1 MSQLSRP
8 SGSMIGGV
16 TSLTAAWLTQSRQAT
31 IQWLV
36 QDKSRRQK
44 LYKEFIE
51 EASKLYADALA
62 HNEAEVSAF
71 VKVYALMSRMHVL
84 SSVDIVEKAEKVVR
98 IIIDTYFTSNKTL
111 SELGGVLNSTA
122 IDLLREFSESCRNE
136 MQILNSLAR

>member
-1 MSQLSRP
+1 MTGEYVPAVSALA
-8 SGSMIGGV
+8 GSMIGGV
-16 TSLTAAWLTQSRQAT
+16 MFLTAVWLTQSRQAT

-36 QDKSRRQK
+36 KDKSRQQK

-84 SSVDIVEKAEKVVR
+84 SSVDIVEKAEK
-98 IIIDTYFTSNKTL
+98 
-111 SELGGVLNSTA
+111 
-122 IDLLREFSESCRNE
+122 
-136 MQILNSLAR
+136 